1 MRGDSMLTNYHT
13 HHYRCKHAKGTVE
26 DYVKEAVKHQ
36 YTELGMSC
44 HVPYENFPEMGRRME
59 YEDIAVYLNDI
70 EAAQKKYPQI
80 SLLKAF
86 ECEYFPHIHDYIAS
100 LAKKTDYLVLAQHY
114 IKLDGK
120 YQDAFH
126 FTKPCQL
133 EMYAEK
139 ITEAMATGLFKL
151 LAHPDVFMCL
161 YPKWDEACIETTR
174 KIAEAANQYGVI
186 LELNANGF
194 RRGKKEYQDGVRYPY
209 PSEKFWSLIATEYPQ
224 TPVVV
229 NSDCH
234 NPAYLNDRYMI
245 MARDMAKDLNLNV
258 VERL

>member
-1 MRGDSMLTNYHT
+1 MLTNYHT
-13 HHYRCKHAKGTVE
+13 HHDRCKHAKGSVE
-26 DYVKEAVKHQ
+26 DYVKEAVKHH

-44 HVPYENFPEMGRRME
+44 HVPYENFPQMGRRME
-59 YEDIAVYLNDI
+59 YVDLEAYLNDI
-70 EAAQKKYPQI
+70 EAAQRKYPQI

-86 ECEYFPHIHDYIAS
+86 ECEYFPHIHDYISS
-100 LAKKTDYLVLAQHY
+100 LAKKIDYLVLAQHY

-126 FTKPCQL
+126 FTKPQQL
-133 EMYAEK
+133 ALYAEK
-139 ITEAMATGLFKL
+139 IAEAMATGLFKI

-161 YPKWDEACIETTR
+161 YPKWDEACVQATR
-174 KIAEAANQYGVI
+174 NIAEAANRYGVI

-194 RRGKKEYQDGVRYPY
+194 RRGLKEYPDGVRYPY
-209 PSEKFWSLIATEYPQ
+209 PSEKFWSIIAKEYPQ

-234 NPAYLNDRYMI
+234 DPAYLNDHYMM
-245 MARDMAKDLNLNV
+245 MAREMAQTLNLNV
-258 VERL
+258 IERL